1 MLTDSTQNRADGVQK
16 RAYIFTITRS
26 SYALIIIG
34 RKKHYSAW
42 NVGNNKVGG
51 VYYHS
56 VEKKFELQNQLSTV
70 IMPLNAFNGKGCRLK
85 TKPMQEDFSLGVP
98 GFKYKLYLLLIS

>member
-42 NVGNNKVGG
+42 NVGNNQVGG
-51 VYYHS
+51 VYYHFS
-56 VEKKFELQNQLSTV
+56 WKKIWATESIIYCDHATECIQWKR
-70 IMPLNAFNGKGCRLK
+70 M
-85 TKPMQEDFSLGVP
+85 
-98 GFKYKLYLLLIS
+98 